1 LTKVEDEEVAKKKVS
16 EFIFCLTLSLKVSFE
31 SQSRFSNETE
41 KEDVE
46 RGSWEKLVLIRNS
59 SLAELSTV
67 MHFVMDM

>member
-1 LTKVEDEEVAKKKVS
+1 M
-16 EFIFCLTLSLKVSFE
+16 SFE

-59 SLAELSTV
+59 SLAEHSHAFCHGHVFSAEVL
-67 MHFVMDM
+67 

>member
-1 LTKVEDEEVAKKKVS
+1 MRKRKVS

-31 SQSRFSNETE
+31 SQSRFSNEAETEKE

>member
-1 LTKVEDEEVAKKKVS
+1 M
-16 EFIFCLTLSLKVSFE
+16 SFE
-31 SQSRFSNETE
+31 SQSRFSNETEKE

>member
-1 LTKVEDEEVAKKKVS
+1 M
-16 EFIFCLTLSLKVSFE
+16 SFE
-31 SQSRFSNETE
+31 SQSRFSNEAETEKE